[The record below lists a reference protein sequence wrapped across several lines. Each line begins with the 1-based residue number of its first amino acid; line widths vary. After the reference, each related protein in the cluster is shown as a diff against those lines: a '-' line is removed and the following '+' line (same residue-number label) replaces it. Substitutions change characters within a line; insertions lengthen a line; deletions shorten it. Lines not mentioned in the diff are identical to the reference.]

1 MLELLKDSTYIR
13 YWFAVVASF
22 LGDAMARITLIY
34 VAATLTDAPA
44 ALIALVI
51 IAQLLPTGVLGVFAG
66 PLTDRLPKRVL
77 LVGSDL
83 ARVVIVLAMIPA
95 LSSSW
100 LLLTLIFLEGL
111 GKTFF
116 ETARIAAIPAI
127 VGNHSIPS
135 AVALFQSTNHTLNLV
150 GPALGGVLIALGS
163 VPAVLVINA
172 ATFAV
177 SAVLL
182 GSMGVLKKVPVSTGA
197 PQKYWAA
204 LREGLREVLRV
215 PTLRFLF
222 AFLVPMMIVL
232 GLFTTNFNA
241 QLLTVFGLPPA
252 EYGLAHALF
261 GGGAVL
267 GALLGPMMVR
277 KYPVRGL
284 LLVTV
289 ALFGLSLV
297 ALAPTEWLR
306 GQLGFASVVVWC
318 LIAGLGS
325 SLFQVPIANTVLRDL
340 PEALRGRGVGLL
352 NSVMITSMVVG
363 VALGG
368 LTASWPGIA
377 DSIVYAGLALL
388 VCSLVFAIPVRRAT
402 RVEATSGL

>member
-1 MLELLKDSTYIR
+1 MLELLKDGTYIR
-13 YWFAVVASF
+13 YWLAVVASF

-95 LSSSW
+95 LGTSW

-111 GKTFF
+111 GKMFF

-150 GPALGGVLIALGS
+150 GPALGGLLIALGS

-182 GSMGVLKKVPVSTGA
+182 GSMGVLKAVPASNGE
-197 PQKYWAA
+197 PQRYWTA
-204 LREGLREVLRV
+204 LREGLREVLQV

-289 ALFGLSLV
+289 ALFGLSLA

-306 GQLGFASVVVWC
+306 GQLGLASVAVWC
-318 LIAGLGS
+318 LVAGLGS

-340 PEALRGRGVGLL
+340 PEVLRGRGVGLL
-352 NSVMITSMVVG
+352 NSVMMTSMIIG

-368 LTASWPGIA
+368 LTASWPGVA
-377 DSIVYAGLALL
+377 GSIVYSGLALL
-388 VCSLVFAIPVRRAT
+388 VCALVFAFPVRRAT
-402 RVEATSGL
+402 RVEATSEL

>member
-1 MLELLKDSTYIR
+1 MFELLKDSTYIR
-13 YWFAVVASF
+13 YWLAVVASF

-34 VAATLTDAPA
+34 VAATLTDAPT

-83 ARVVIVLAMIPA
+83 ARVAIVLAMIPA
-95 LSSSW
+95 LHSTT
-100 LLLTLIFLEGL
+100 LLLVLIFLEGL

-127 VGNHSIPS
+127 VGAHSIPS

-150 GPALGGVLIALGS
+150 GPALGGVLIAIGS
-163 VPAVLVINA
+163 VPVVLVINA
-172 ATFAV
+172 GTFVV
-177 SAVLL
+177 SALLL
-182 GSMGVLKKVPVSTGA
+182 GSMKVLKTVPVSDA
-197 PQKYWAA
+197 PPQRYWAA

-241 QLLTVFGLPPA
+241 QLLTVFGLPAA

-277 KYPVRGL
+277 RYPVRGL
-284 LLVTV
+284 LLATV
-289 ALFGLSLV
+289 ALFGVSLV
-297 ALAPTEWLR
+297 VLAPTEWVR
-306 GQLGFASVVVWC
+306 GQFGITAVLAWC
-318 LIAGLGS
+318 LVSGLGS

-340 PEALRGRGVGLL
+340 PEVLRGRGVGLL
-352 NSVMITSMVVG
+352 NSVMTTSMVIG

-368 LTASWPGIA
+368 LTATWLGVA
-377 DSIVYAGLALL
+377 DSIVYAGVALL
-388 VCSLVFAIPVRRAT
+388 LCALAFAIPARRAPQL
-402 RVEATSGL
+402 EATP